1 MSALSSAGSR
11 IVLMGTQQCANDR
24 DAPPVPSVKS
34 TMDDLADVMVNR
46 CGADPD
52 NIIRVL
58 DAADPMRMGVAV
70 AEAAEQAT
78 DVLLVHYV
86 GHGFPGPDGE
96 LYLATRATDPSQ
108 NRLQHNSLRWDT
120 VRKSLLNSRARTL
133 VVILDCCFSGR
144 AAERTLN
151 SAEPVDLAD
160 VHGGYILTA
169 GAREQLA
176 LAPKGQRHTA
186 FTGELIRLLRDG
198 DPESPAELRM
208 RHVYRALNRRLRAR
222 SLPPPFQ
229 RNIDQA
235 EDLVLAANNAED
247 TGPSTGAQWIAS
259 PRKRRRPLATLAVT
273 AVALVVVAFIVAPAP
288 WRESAPAPP
297 PPTTPQQPEDPPV
310 GTCKDRNET
319 GPDRCGDVPAGPT
332 AINADGHLV
341 TLVRNLDGSASRY
354 EQTSSADPAGKGTN
368 IGGNLAGDPVVVPD
382 ARGVLGAFAIGSEG
396 FLKYDPNTQS
406 NSNTWHPIT
415 PLLDSPPFTGKP
427 AVAQDD
433 AGKLTVFA
441 RDVSGKLWRI
451 KQNKPGLDD
460 WTVPELMEK
469 SAVKDDP
476 MIQKDKNNAL
486 RVFALG
492 KDNKEWGWAQHPER
506 SPDDYVRNQ
515 IGDEDFKTSPSVT
528 LDVDGKAHLFA
539 LGIDGSL
546 QHNIE
551 GEDAATW
558 PNGWHEIGQPGPYDG
573 QPVAGKDGE
582 NKVAVFVRRSNQI
595 FKVNQSLKVTPIGTP
610 MERILSVA
618 FKPDEKVL
626 VAQGFHNETVVST
639 RVANEP
645 FPLG

>member
-11 IVLMGTQQCANDR
+11 VVLMGTQQCANNSA
-24 DAPPVPSVKS
+24 APPVPSVES

-52 NIIRVL
+52 NIVRVL

-96 LYLATRATDPSQ
+96 LYLATRATDPSA

-120 VRKSLLNSRARTL
+120 IRKSLLNSRARTL

-151 SAEPVDLAD
+151 AAEPVDLAD
-160 VHGGYILTA
+160 VRGGYILTA

-235 EDLVLAANNAED
+235 EDLVLAANASD
-247 TGPSTGAQWIAS
+247 GTGPSTGALRISS
-259 PRKRRRPLATLAVT
+259 PRKRRRRRLLSTLALGATIATV
-273 AVALVVVAFIVAPAP
+273 VVVAFIVAPAP
-288 WRESAPAPP
+288 WRESAPAAP
-297 PPTTPQQPEDPPV
+297 PPTTPQQPEDPSPR
-310 GTCKDRNET
+310 TCMDRKEHAH
-319 GPDRCGDVPAGPT
+319 DRCGDVPARPT
-332 AINADGHLV
+332 AVNAEGHLV
-341 TLVRNLDGSASRY
+341 TLVRNPDRSASRY
-354 EQTSSADPAGKGTN
+354 EQMSSADPAANGTN

-396 FLKYDPNTQS
+396 FLWYHPNIES
-406 NSNTWHPIT
+406 NSDTWRPIR
-415 PLLDSPPFTGKP
+415 PLSGLPFTGKP
-427 AVAQDD
+427 AVAQD
-433 AGKLTVFA
+433 ARGYLTVFA

-451 KQNKPGLDD
+451 DQNTAGSDD
-460 WTVPELMEK
+460 WATPQEM
-469 SAVKDDP
+469 SPPAVKDDP
-476 MIQKDKNNAL
+476 MVQKDKNNAL

-492 KDNKEWGWAQHPER
+492 EDNKVWEWAEHPKL
-506 SPDDYVRNQ
+506 SRNFHTQ
-515 IGDEDFKTSPSVT
+515 QVNDGTFKTSPSVT
-528 LDVDGKAHLFA
+528 MDADDKVHLFA

-558 PNGWHEIGQPGPYDG
+558 PNGWHEIGQPGPYDD
-573 QPVAGKDGE
+573 QPVAGKDGYD
-582 NKVAVFVRRSNQI
+582 KVVAFVRRSDQI
-595 FKVNQSLKVTPIGTP
+595 FKVNESLKATPIKSP
-610 MERILSVA
+610 AEQILSVA
-618 FKPDEKVL
+618 FKPDENAL
-626 VAQGFHNETVVST
+626 IAQSLDNGTVRST
-639 RVANEP
+639 RVTD
-645 FPLG
+645 G